1 MVHGCEASSTN
12 AWNLNLSNGNANN
25 WNTKAS
31 NQGRV
36 RPVSALLQITKI
48 CGMMTTEDMLEA
60 YYDCRRKKRRTASA
74 VTYELDYESK
84 LIALKNRINNRTYLP
99 GKSICFVVPRPRYRE
114 VFAAA
119 FEDRIVH
126 HLISLRLEPL
136 FESVFSPRTF
146 NCRKGKGQMF
156 GAEMLYNDIRVC
168 SDNYTQDCYIMKLD
182 LQSFFMSI
190 DRLML
195 AKMIDAFIRRYY
207 KGEDIDDL
215 RYLCGTVVLHAP
227 EQNCERHSPTSYWT
241 HLPANKSLFTNGEN
255 KGVAIGNLWAQLF
268 ANFLLNVLD
277 WYILKDM
284 GFVYTGRYVDDLYI
298 IDADKG
304 RLLEAVP
311 KIRKLLAGYGLKLSP
326 TKFYF
331 QHYTKGVA
339 FTGSVI
345 KCNRKYAGSRTV
357 SNFVKAVLRLNK
369 AGNIEEI
376 EHAVCS
382 INSYLGFL
390 RHGNTYNIRKKIL
403 RQIDIHC
410 FEWIYIRGHYEVVA
424 IKKKYRKRTVTL
436 QRIQDGIR

>member
-1 MVHGCEASSTN
+1 M
-12 AWNLNLSNGNANN
+12 
-25 WNTKAS
+25 
-31 NQGRV
+31 
-36 RPVSALLQITKI
+36 I
-48 CGMMTTEDMLEA
+48 TTEDMLEA

-84 LIALKNRINNRTYLP
+84 LIALKNRINNRTYMP

-156 GAEMLYNDIRVC
+156 GAEMLYNDIKAC

-195 AKMIDAFIRRYY
+195 ARMVDAFILQYY
-207 KGEDIDDL
+207 KGGDIEDL
-215 RYLCGTVVLHAP
+215 RYMSRVVVLHAP
-227 EQNCERHSPTSYWT
+227 ELNCERHSPISCWT
-241 HLPANKSLFTNGEN
+241 HLAANKSLFTNGKG

-268 ANFLLNVLD
+268 ANFLLNALD
-277 WYILKDM
+277 WYLLKDL
-284 GFVYTGRYVDDLYI
+284 GFIYVGRYVDDLYI
-298 IDADKG
+298 VDTNKQK
-304 RLLEAVP
+304 LLAAVP
-311 KIRKLLAGYGLKLSP
+311 KIRDLLSEYGLRLSP

-345 KCNRKYAGSRTV
+345 KRERKYIGNRTV
-357 SNFVKAVLRLNK
+357 SNFVRAIYRLNR
-369 AGNIEEI
+369 ANNMEEV
-376 EHAVCS
+376 ERSVCS

-390 RHGNTYNIRKKIL
+390 RHGNEYNTRKKIL
-403 RQIDIHC
+403 CKIDSHC
-410 FEWIYIRGHYEVVA
+410 FEWLYIKGHYEVLV
-424 IKKKYRKRTVTL
+424 IKKKYRKRTITL
-436 QRIQDGIR
+436 KRIQYEACKRRESRGCADITRCRH